1 MPGLTEAYEVLL
13 DFTNDTHDAA
23 TVQLLREYGRSTNT
37 IVLLHP
43 GESITLVLDAG
54 PPILFF
60 RIYRATNLQTGSV
73 YQYALKTR
81 SKVANVTCVVLL
93 PRLSCARLTWF

>member
-23 TVQLLREYGRSTNT
+23 TVQLLRDYGRSTNT

-54 PPILFF
+54 SPPILTIFF
-60 RIYRATNLQTGSV
+60 GATHRPQGSV

-81 SKVANVTCVVLL
+81 SKVANVT
-93 PRLSCARLTWF
+93 